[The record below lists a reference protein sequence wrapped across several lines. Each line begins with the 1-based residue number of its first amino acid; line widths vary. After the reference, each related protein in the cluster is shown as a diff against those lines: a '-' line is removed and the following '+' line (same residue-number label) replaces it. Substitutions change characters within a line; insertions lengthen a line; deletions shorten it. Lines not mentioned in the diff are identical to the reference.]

1 MNKKNIRNSAYS
13 HSQPGQ
19 TVATKLQL
27 PNLAAG
33 RNNWQEQHHIKKTQQ
48 NNYMFM
54 VSRYNM
60 CVCVCVWL
68 LLVLL
73 MIIKLIYPLSLSF
86 GCSSPVLSFLYY
98 YCSFYSDPF
107 PPSRV
112 SGFVYT
118 RVQFVLFL
126 LAASFWSTFQKLKLF
141 HSPAKCNHGT
151 TTKRTSRS
159 GRIFAARAAVTEQ
172 GRDSRGSDC
181 LLRHGEK
188 VCFPKAPD
196 CRVVVA
202 LFPAGV
208 HTYREP
214 YKVFHLS
221 LHSDCCVEL
230 GLCRCFSSYRVL
242 AQKRS
247 ELLTAMQ
254 QMQHW
259 PG

>member
-1 MNKKNIRNSAYS
+1 
-13 HSQPGQ
+13 
-19 TVATKLQL
+19 
-27 PNLAAG
+27 
-33 RNNWQEQHHIKKTQQ
+33 
-48 NNYMFM
+48 M

-60 CVCVCVWL
+60 CVCVWL

-86 GCSSPVLSFLYY
+86 GCSSPVFSFLYY
-98 YCSFYSDPF
+98 YCSFYTDPTALPEWVDLCTLEYSLCCSCWLPLF
-107 PPSRV
+107 GQRSKNWNYFTHRQSATTAQLSGPAVPEGYLLLVLLWRSREE
-112 SGFVYT
+112 T
-118 RVQFVLFL
+118 RRFRL
-126 LAASFWSTFQKLKLF
+126 
-141 HSPAKCNHGT
+141 PAT
-151 TTKRTSRS
+151 
-159 GRIFAARAAVTEQ
+159 V
-172 GRDSRGSDC
+172 
-181 LLRHGEK
+181 RHGEK

-259 PG
+259 PGWKE